1 MPQYQIRDGLHIVN
15 LGINVISFI
24 NELVWLSLCKTKLPN
39 NLGTNQYVAK
49 PLFLLFM
56 HSEKVIQK
64 NEMGEEIQINIH
76 VASHRC
82 CPPHLRCTEPE
93 PGLPCNLTHI
103 KPSISGE
110 YECLQDIISDTVFF
124 EDYTFATF
132 FWKINFNS
140 YYGH

>member
-1 MPQYQIRDGLHIVN
+1 
-15 LGINVISFI
+15 
-24 NELVWLSLCKTKLPN
+24 
-39 NLGTNQYVAK
+39 
-49 PLFLLFM
+49 M

-93 PGLPCNLTHI
+93 PGLPYNLTHI

-124 EDYTFATF
+124 L
-132 FWKINFNS
+132 KIIPLLPPFEKLTLIRIMAINAN
-140 YYGH
+140 